1 MTTGPGEELVGEL
14 VDALT
19 VDEAAALCA
28 GFDMWRNHRVK
39 RLGLG
44 AIKVSD
50 GPVGVRGDGPIGSG
64 TPSVVLPCPTAMGAT
79 WDPALVRSAGE
90 VLADEVR
97 DRQASV
103 LLAPTV
109 NLHRTPLAGRN
120 FECFSED
127 PHLTAELAA
136 AYIDGVQSSGVS
148 ACVKHFVANDQEWE
162 RHSISAEVSE
172 RALRELYL
180 LPFEVA
186 VTRARVWMVMSAYNR
201 LDGTFCSE
209 HRWLL
214 TDVLRGEWGFDG
226 AVVSD
231 WGGTHSTVPAA
242 LGGLDWQMP
251 GPPTR
256 FGPPLADAVR
266 AGEVPE
272 DVVRAMAA
280 NVLGVARRTSLLDGE
295 RTPGEVSPESPE
307 RSVDRPEARAVAR
320 SIAAASMVLLGNRD
334 GALPLDPVPASIA
347 VVGPSANLAWVQGG
361 GSAQLNPRST
371 VTPLE
376 GIVARF
382 SPVGSAVVHEPG
394 VLSVRSM
401 PLLDRRHLEALAAE
415 SPGVA
420 AAMTGPHDEFFLTAE
435 YYDNPEFAGE
445 PVSVV
450 PMRAATTMWGGVLPP
465 GIEGTYWARW
475 RATFV
480 TPADV
485 PEGAS
490 VRFGITSAGP
500 SRLWVD
506 GTEVC
511 SLWDERTPGESFFG
525 LGSVEVTADVAAEP
539 GARLEVVF
547 ELSNDGSPFVSAGQ
561 VGAGIVPP
569 PDGVQRAVAAAAG
582 ADVAVVVVGLD
593 HDTETE
599 GRDRTTLA
607 LPPEQDDLVRAVAA
621 VNERTVVVV
630 NAGAP
635 VLMPWRDEVAAVVQM
650 WYPGME
656 GGHALA
662 DVLSGDVNPSGR
674 LPTTFPAELS
684 DTAAHHAGNPAHYPG
699 VDGQVHYDEGV
710 FIGYRWF
717 DARDLTPQWC
727 FGHGLSYTRFE
738 YRDVE
743 LNVVDPPSAGPLSPD
758 ERPGGEPVVE
768 VSVTVANIGDRDG
781 HEVVQVYVAPPV
793 GDLARPRRELRG
805 FTRVFV
811 PAGGQVR
818 VSIPLDR
825 RALAA
830 WDPDAGGWVVAAGTH
845 HVEVGASSRDLRA
858 SASFDVAP

>member
-1 MTTGPGEELVGEL
+1 MSGGPGEDLVGEL

-19 VDEAAALCA
+19 IDEAAAVCA

-39 RLGLG
+39 RLGIP

-79 WDPALVRSAGE
+79 WDPALVRRGGE
-90 VLADEVR
+90 VLAAEVR

-127 PHLTAELAA
+127 PLLTAELAA
-136 AYIDGVQSSGVS
+136 SYIDGVQSHGVA

-180 LPFEVA
+180 VPFEVA
-186 VTRARVWMVMSAYNR
+186 VTRSRVWMVMSAYNR
-201 LDGTFCSE
+201 LGGTFSSE

-214 TDVLRGEWGFDG
+214 TDVLRREWGFDG

-231 WGGTHSTVPAA
+231 WGGTHSTVAAA
-242 LGGLDWQMP
+242 LAGLDWQMP
-251 GPPTR
+251 APAIR

-272 DVVRAMAA
+272 DVVRTMAA
-280 NVLGVARRTSLLDGE
+280 NVLGVAQRTGVFDGGL
-295 RTPGEVSPESPE
+295 TPGMVAPEPSEQSVE
-307 RSVDRPEARAVAR
+307 RPIARQVAR
-320 SIAAASMVLLGNRD
+320 ELAAASMVVLTNPD
-334 GALPLDPVPASIA
+334 GALPLDPQPGSVA
-347 VVGPSANLAWVQGG
+347 VIGPSADLAWVQGG
-361 GSAQLNPRST
+361 GSAQLHPRST

-376 GIVARF
+376 GLVARF
-382 SPVGSAVVHEPG
+382 SPVGTTVVHEPG

-401 PLLDRRHLEALAAE
+401 PLLDGRYLVPLSADA
-415 SPGVA
+415 PGIA
-420 AAMTGPHDEFFLTAE
+420 AAATGPDDAFFVQAE
-435 YYDNPEFAGE
+435 YFDNPAFAGQ
-445 PVSVV
+445 PASVI

-465 GIEGTYWARW
+465 GIDGTYWARW

-480 TPADV
+480 VPAGL

-500 SRLWVD
+500 SRLLVD

-525 LGSVEVTADVAAEP
+525 LGSVEVTADVDVAA
-539 GARLEVVF
+539 GQRLEVVF
-547 ELSNDGSPFVSAGQ
+547 ELSNDGSAFVSAGQ
-561 VGAGIVPP
+561 IGAGIVPP
-569 PDGVQRAVAAAAG
+569 PDGMERAVAAARDAE
-582 ADVAVVVVGLD
+582 VAVVVVGLD

-599 GRDRTTLA
+599 GRDRTTIA
-607 LPPEQDDLVRAVAA
+607 LPSEQDDLVRAVAA
-621 VNERTVVVV
+621 VNGRTVVVV

-635 VLMPWRDEVAAVVQM
+635 VLMPWHDDVAAVVQM

-674 LPTTFPAELS
+674 LPTTFPTDLAT
-684 DTAAHHAGNPAHYPG
+684 TAAHAAGDPRQYPG
-699 VDGQVHYDEGV
+699 VDGEVHYDEGV

-717 DARDLTPQWC
+717 DYREITPQFC
-727 FGHGLSYTRFE
+727 FGHGLSYTRFTYDE
-738 YRDVE
+738 PAVTV
-743 LNVVDPPSAGPLSPD
+743 LAPLVGGPLAAD
-758 ERPGGEPVVE
+758 ERPGGEAVAE
-768 VSVTVANIGDRDG
+768 VSVTVTNIGDRDG
-781 HEVVQVYVAPPV
+781 HEVVQVYVAAPAGAADRPV
-793 GDLARPRRELRG
+793 RELRG
-805 FTRVFV
+805 FTRVWV
-811 PAGGQVR
+811 PAGSQVS
-818 VSIPLDR
+818 VSVPLDR
-825 RALAA
+825 RAFAT
-830 WDPDAGGWVVAAGTH
+830 WDETVGGWVVPPGTYQ
-845 HVEVGASSRDLRA
+845 VDIGASSRDLRA
-858 SASFDVAP
+858 SLPVDIAP

>member
-1 MTTGPGEELVGEL
+1 VTTGPGEELVGEL

-201 LDGTFCSE
+201 LGGTFCSE

-295 RTPGEVSPESPE
+295 RTPGKVSPESPE
-307 RSVDRPEARAVAR
+307 RSVDRPEARALAR

-334 GALPLDPVPASIA
+334 GALPLDPAPVSIA
-347 VVGPSANLAWVQGG
+347 VGFMLAEGTMQTTATAPAKTTSATSLFVPFAAK
-361 GSAQLNPRST
+361 SARLTPTARKRI
-371 VTPLE
+371 VT
-376 GIVARF
+376 
-382 SPVGSAVVHEPG
+382 
-394 VLSVRSM
+394 
-401 PLLDRRHLEALAAE
+401 
-415 SPGVA
+415 
-420 AAMTGPHDEFFLTAE
+420 AMTELGATAPTISLVG
-435 YYDNPEFAGE
+435 YSTRSASPA
-445 PVSVV
+445 SVTLANAR
-450 PMRAATTMWGGVLPP
+450 MRAIATYL
-465 GIEGTYWARW
+465 R
-475 RATFV
+475 
-480 TPADV
+480 
-485 PEGAS
+485 
-490 VRFGITSAGP
+490 SAGFGANVTLVP
-500 SRLWVD
+500 
-506 GTEVC
+506 TTAA
-511 SLWDERTPGESFFG
+511 RT
-525 LGSVEVTADVAAEP
+525 AQAK
-539 GARLEVVF
+539 
-547 ELSNDGSPFVSAGQ
+547 
-561 VGAGIVPP
+561 
-569 PDGVQRAVAAAAG
+569 GV
-582 ADVAVVVVGLD
+582 
-593 HDTETE
+593 
-599 GRDRTTLA
+599 
-607 LPPEQDDLVRAVAA
+607 LVRA
-621 VNERTVVVV
+621 
-630 NAGAP
+630 
-635 VLMPWRDEVAAVVQM
+635 
-650 WYPGME
+650 
-656 GGHALA
+656 GG
-662 DVLSGDVNPSGR
+662 
-674 LPTTFPAELS
+674 
-684 DTAAHHAGNPAHYPG
+684 
-699 VDGQVHYDEGV
+699 
-710 FIGYRWF
+710 
-717 DARDLTPQWC
+717 
-727 FGHGLSYTRFE
+727 
-738 YRDVE
+738 
-743 LNVVDPPSAGPLSPD
+743 
-758 ERPGGEPVVE
+758 
-768 VSVTVANIGDRDG
+768 
-781 HEVVQVYVAPPV
+781 
-793 GDLARPRRELRG
+793 
-805 FTRVFV
+805 
-811 PAGGQVR
+811 
-818 VSIPLDR
+818 
-825 RALAA
+825 
-830 WDPDAGGWVVAAGTH
+830 
-845 HVEVGASSRDLRA
+845 
-858 SASFDVAP
+858 